1 MHVIGT
7 SDRPDLPLA
16 VVVGAGGLGM
26 ATARRMANSYRVL
39 LADIDAAKADAEA
52 ERLRG
57 EGCDATGIGVDIT
70 ARDSVAA
77 LAGAVRDK
85 GGFHAFV
92 QVAGVNP
99 VTSDFRE
106 IIRINLQGAVYV
118 TEALRPIAGPG
129 SVAILISSLGAHR
142 YNPSAEMVAL
152 LRDPGAPDLPD
163 RLADL
168 IGPEAAKTGVGYPI
182 SKWGM
187 NFYVRRQ
194 AASWG
199 EAAARIVSISPG
211 MIATPMGAAAF
222 AVSAVKRANY
232 EKTPLKRE
240 CTMLEIADAI
250 EFMASPRASFIS
262 GTDLLVDGGVT
273 SVLVDA

>member
-1 MHVIGT
+1 MAAQGPRAVFWRLLLRRELCLGLKNVPINAATASRSGFATCQEKITMHVIGT

-99 VTSDFRE
+99 VT
-106 IIRINLQGAVYV
+106 
-118 TEALRPIAGPG
+118 
-129 SVAILISSLGAHR
+129 
-142 YNPSAEMVAL
+142 
-152 LRDPGAPDLPD
+152 
-163 RLADL
+163 
-168 IGPEAAKTGVGYPI
+168 
-182 SKWGM
+182 
-187 NFYVRRQ
+187 
-194 AASWG
+194 
-199 EAAARIVSISPG
+199 
-211 MIATPMGAAAF
+211 
-222 AVSAVKRANY
+222 
-232 EKTPLKRE
+232 
-240 CTMLEIADAI
+240 
-250 EFMASPRASFIS
+250 
-262 GTDLLVDGGVT
+262 
-273 SVLVDA
+273 